1 MTERWGQTE
10 DLFKWLNEQNI
21 LAVRELLEGCPGVG
35 RVDINRKRS
44 RLAGR
49 C

>member
-1 MTERWGQTE
+1 MTERRGQTE
-10 DLFKWLNEQNI
+10 DLFKRLNDQNI
-21 LAVRELLEGCPGVG
+21 LGVRELQEGCPGVG
-35 RVDINRKRS
+35 RAVINRKRS